1 VIRRIAG
8 IVTRPRATLAELVR
22 QPVWAA
28 TWLFILILWAI
39 CGSWL
44 LSTDIGQQA
53 LVDERVRVIESFGGT
68 VTEPEYAA
76 LVAEPPWWVY
86 FTSGGRLLLTPEF
99 TLLIA
104 VAVWAVVRREGAP
117 VRFAQALAIVVQSSV
132 VLLIGQLVATPIHYV
147 RESLT
152 SPLNASALLPLMEDG
167 TAPTRFFG
175 VLDVFAVWW
184 AVLLA
189 VGLSALTGRPTRRY
203 LVPIALIFAA
213 FAMVMAIVLA
223 VRGGGS

>member
-1 VIRRIAG
+1 MIRRIAG
-8 IVTRPRATLAELVR
+8 VVTRPRATLAELVG

-28 TWLFILILWAI
+28 TWVFILVVWTI
-39 CGSWL
+39 CGWWL
-44 LSTDIGQQA
+44 LSTDVGQQA

-86 FTSGGRLLLTPEF
+86 FTSGGRLLLTPVF

-104 VAVWAVVRREGAP
+104 IALWVVARREGAP
-117 VRFAQALAIVVQSSV
+117 VRFAQALAVTVQSSV
-132 VLLIGQLVATPIHYV
+132 VLLIGQLVATPLHYV

-152 SPLNASALLPLMEDG
+152 SPLNAAAVLPLMEDG

-175 VLDVFAVWW
+175 VMDVFAVWW

-189 VGLSALTGRPTRRY
+189 VGLSTLTDRPTRRY
-203 LVPIALIFAA
+203 LVPIALLFAG

-223 VRGGGS
+223 VTGGGS